1 MTIKPSSTSEIRSLT
16 AALAADDEVTR
27 ETAVARLAIF
37 GPRAVDRVVAAYA
50 AADRPTK
57 RTILRVLEAI
67 ADPRGLALARRA
79 LAEGGDVSV
88 SATGALRA
96 LLDSP
101 VTNASTEAFD
111 ALIEAALDRSA
122 ERRVR
127 LAALDALR
135 GMPEDVRARVAEAL
149 RDDSDPQ
156 IQAGLSQAPQEAAA
170 ADAVW
175 RDAVEGTLGD
185 DPAEL
190 REALKT
196 RGATAALGVLQKM
209 IDAVRIREG
218 AITEGNQRDTWRALR
233 GALHQALALRGSNV
247 AVYDLRETLEAATGA
262 LPATFLTAV
271 HVVGDESCLAPMA
284 AAYSA
289 DGGERWRQQLGAA
302 FAAIAAREKITA
314 RSAALKRIATRW
326 PDAAAALSRT
336 LRTTPRRKTAA
347 RT

>member
-1 MTIKPSSTSEIRSLT
+1 MTIKPSSASEIRVLT
-16 AALAADDEVTR
+16 SALASDDEVTR

-50 AADRPTK
+50 AADRNT
-57 RTILRVLEAI
+57 RRAILRVLEAI
-67 ADPRGLALARRA
+67 ADPRGLALARQA
-79 LAEGGDVSV
+79 LVEGGDVGIA
-88 SATGALRA
+88 ATGTLRA

-101 VTNASTEAFD
+101 VTNTSTEAFD
-111 ALIEAALDRSA
+111 ALVEAAMDRVA

-135 GMPEDVRARVAEAL
+135 GMPEDVRARVTEAL
-149 RDDSDPQ
+149 RTDSDPQ
-156 IQAGLSQAPQEAAA
+156 IQAGLSQAPQDAAA

-175 RDAVEGTLGD
+175 RDAVDGTLGD

-190 REALKT
+190 RDALKT

-209 IDAVRIREG
+209 IDAVRAREL
-218 AITEGNQRDTWRALR
+218 AVTSATQREAWRALR
-233 GALHQALALRGSNV
+233 GALHQSLALRGSNV
-247 AVYDLRETLEAATGA
+247 AVYDLRETLAAAAGP

-271 HVVGDESCLAPMA
+271 HVVGDTSCLEPIAS
-284 AAYSA
+284 AYSA
-289 DGGERWRQQLGAA
+289 HEDERWRQQLAAA
-302 FAAIAAREKITA
+302 FAAIAGREKVTP

-326 PDAAAALSRT
+326 PDAAAVLSTT
-336 LRTTPRRKTAA
+336 LRTRPRRTTPD

>member
-1 MTIKPSSTSEIRSLT
+1 MTITPSSASEIRSLT
-16 AALAADDEVTR
+16 ADLASEDEVTR

-50 AADRPTK
+50 AADRTT
-57 RTILRVLEAI
+57 RRAVLRVLDAI
-67 ADPRGLALARRA
+67 ADPRGLAVARQA
-79 LAEGGDVSV
+79 LAEGSDVGV
-88 SATGALRA
+88 AATGTLRA
-96 LLDSP
+96 LLDFP
-101 VTNASTEAFD
+101 VTSVSTEAFD
-111 ALIEAALDRSA
+111 ALVEAALDRSA

-135 GMPEDVRARVAEAL
+135 GMPEDVRARVTEAL
-149 RDDSDPQ
+149 HDDGDPQ

-175 RDAVEGTLGD
+175 RDAVEGTLAD

-209 IDAVRIREG
+209 IDAVRMREG
-218 AITEGNQRDTWRALR
+218 AVTADNQQAAWTALR
-233 GALHQALALRGSNV
+233 GALHQALALRSSNV
-247 AVYDLRETLEAATGA
+247 AVYDLRETLESATRA

-271 HVVGDESCLAPMA
+271 HVVGDETCLVPIA

-289 DGGERWRQQLGAA
+289 HADERWRQQLAAA

-314 RSAALKRIATRW
+314 GSATMNRIATRW
-326 PDAAAALSRT
+326 PDAATALSTT
-336 LRTTPRRKTAA
+336 LRTRPRRKTAA
-347 RT
+347 RS